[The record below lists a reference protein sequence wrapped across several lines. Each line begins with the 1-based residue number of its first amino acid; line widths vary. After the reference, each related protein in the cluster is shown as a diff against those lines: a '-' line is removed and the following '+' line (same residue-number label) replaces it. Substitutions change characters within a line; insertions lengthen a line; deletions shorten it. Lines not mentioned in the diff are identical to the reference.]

1 MPSKKY
7 WMAGAERA
15 RKSALYSLRHFISPQ
30 NSRNEPIAECGLAS
44 GLIFFDR
51 RAAAL
56 LEKYDVSVTKCINPK
71 SKTKNPP
78 KTHLRI
84 YVSAFRKFVRITGIS
99 YLGQSGPD
107 ILHIASNDFESAYQR
122 PRKQTEQILV
132 SVLSS
137 WGGIRFGL

>member
-78 KTHLRI
+78 KTHLRS
-84 YVSAFRKFVRITGIS
+84 YVSAFREFVRIARIS
-99 YLGQSGPD
+99 YMGQSD
-107 ILHIASNDFESAYQR
+107 FEILHIGSEDWESVYQR
-122 PRKQTEQILV
+122 PRNRMGEFLSQPYQPEG
-132 SVLSS
+132 VLS
-137 WGGIRFGL
+137 GL